1 MKNLRGFPIVVYVSL
16 CLVWGSTWMA
26 IKVGLRFLPPFAFA
40 GISLAIS
47 TLCLL
52 LITKLL
58 HTRFPKDRSS
68 WGVMVFLGLTM
79 MGAAFGFQ
87 YWGEQYVSSGLA
99 AVLFATAPLFVV
111 IFAHTLIEEEK
122 ITKWKT
128 TGIMLSFAGM
138 LVIFRHEL
146 TAVFSLNTLSSLY
159 GALAEVASA
168 AFTALA
174 IVVYKRFYAEID
186 RLANLLVQT
195 IIGCSFVLILGLGWE
210 RSSSFNFTPLATV
223 ATIYLGLATILPY
236 IGYYWLLEK
245 NSAINVS
252 TVTFIVPI
260 LALALGWI
268 LLDEQIT
275 ASTLLGGTFILAGVL
290 LSTGFDTGRSKQIKE
305 QKARAVLLLDAMKES
320 KFDDKAQQRISEDF
334 DKLLR

>member
-1 MKNLRGFPIVVYVSL
+1 
-16 CLVWGSTWMA
+16 MA

-52 LITKLL
+52 PITKFL

-79 MGAAFGFQ
+79 MGVAFGFQ

-99 AVLFATAPLFVV
+99 AVLFATAPLFVI
-111 IFAHTLIEEEK
+111 IFAHNLIQEEK
-122 ITKWKT
+122 ITKCKT
-128 TGIMLSFAGM
+128 TGIILSVAGM

-146 TAVFSLNTLSSLY
+146 TSLATWNTQSSLY

-168 AFTALA
+168 TFTALA

-195 IIGCSFVLILGLGWE
+195 IIGCGFVSILGLAWE
-210 RSSSFNFTPLATV
+210 RPSSFNFTPLATV
-223 ATIYLGLATILPY
+223 AAIYLGLATILPY

-260 LALALGWI
+260 LALAWGWI
-268 LLDEQIT
+268 LLGEQIT
-275 ASTLLGGTFILAGVL
+275 GSTLVGGSLILAGVL
-290 LSTGFDTGRSKQIKE
+290 LTTGFDTGRSEQIKGLH
-305 QKARAVLLLDAMKES
+305 KTSD
-320 KFDDKAQQRISEDF
+320 
-334 DKLLR
+334 